1 MVPKGPIP
9 STTAPNESPR
19 SPPPAPVC
27 LCACA
32 PLQLWFR
39 VPPKVYFK
47 GGCLE
52 TALGDLK
59 GKERAFIVTGGWA
72 VGWAGWLADPAA
84 CFRHAAINSLTCPH
98 KQAHMPSSPAH
109 FAVLG
114 CRRAPVRPW
123 IRRQGY
129 QRSGQPSHPPPHLH
143 PRGARPHPG
152 LHRGGGRGDEGGW
165 VGAWVGGPATTFVHS
180 RLICSCTAGCLHPAL
195 ELQRVLA
202 VLAVPSRAC
211 TD

>member
-27 LCACA
+27 LCACG

-72 VGWAGWLADPAA
+72 CHDLCSQPLDLQLHSRLFAPCSGAAA
-84 CFRHAAINSLTCPH
+84 CARCA
-98 KQAHMPSSPAH
+98 
-109 FAVLG
+109 G
-114 CRRAPVRPW
+114 CAE
-123 IRRQGY
+123 
-129 QRSGQPSHPPPHLH
+129 
-143 PRGARPHPG
+143 PG
-152 LHRGGGRGDEGGW
+152 LH
-165 VGAWVGGPATTFVHS
+165 
-180 RLICSCTAGCLHPAL
+180 
-195 ELQRVLA
+195 
-202 VLAVPSRAC
+202 
-211 TD
+211 